1 MEYLIV
7 AATVI
12 TLVVLVSVS
21 FDKQA
26 ACRVLPVLLAAFA
39 LRLVV
44 HVAVVR
50 PDAVGYGG
58 DYLGYEAMS
67 LETAAFWQREGFQF
81 ATSVPAD
88 HFHSVAL
95 PCYVFAVVMYLC
107 GGPAPLACTAI
118 VALIACALCI
128 VMYRFARVV
137 GADERPAFALL
148 AITAFSPMFVLC
160 TSDTFKDGFNAF
172 LVVGC
177 LYLTVSNVR
186 RFDLRK
192 PLMTLSLF
200 WALWNVRAYMVFMCG
215 VPALLG
221 VMGSRGAAFTRA
233 LVVSAGLLLSGLFFF
248 GYFDGGGLMDT
259 ALGQLEFGQSEEAR
273 RAYASQGSG
282 VLFDDSGSAWGSLI
296 PKLLY
301 TLLAPFPWADGSATL
316 QLAKIET
323 LVWYFMLYS
332 AVRGARRLW
341 RDDRRVLL
349 ILLLFIVP
357 STIIYATTVANVG
370 LIFRQRIPIVMV
382 ASLLSAVAWSK
393 RRPPADT
400 EEAAPRPL
408 RTYSSNPSGSGRAA
422 GRD

>member
-7 AATVI
+7 AAAVI
-12 TLVVLVSVS
+12 TLVFLVSVS

-26 ACRVLPVLLAAFA
+26 AWHVLPVLLAAFA
-39 LRLVV
+39 ARIVI

-67 LETAAFWQREGFQF
+67 LETATFWQREGFQF
-81 ATSVPAD
+81 ATSVPAERFD
-88 HFHSVAL
+88 SVAL
-95 PCYVFAVVMYLC
+95 PCYVFAILMYLC
-107 GGPAPLACTAI
+107 GGPAPLACVAV

-128 VMYRFARVV
+128 VMYRFARLV
-137 GADERPAFALL
+137 GADERAAFVLL
-148 AITAFSPMFVLC
+148 AITAFSPMFLLC

-177 LYLTVSNVR
+177 LYLAVSNAR
-186 RFDLRK
+186 RFDIRK
-192 PLMTLSLF
+192 PLTTL
-200 WALWNVRAYMVFMCG
+200 ALLWGLLNVRAYMVFMCG
-215 VPALLG
+215 VPSLLG
-221 VMGSRGAAFTRA
+221 LMGSRSAMFTRV
-233 LVVSAGLLLSGLFFF
+233 LVVSAGLLVSGLFFA
-248 GYFDGGGLMDT
+248 GYVDDDGFVDS

-273 RAYASQGSG
+273 RSYASQGSG
-282 VLFDDSGSAWGSLI
+282 VLFEDSGSAWGSLL

-332 AVRGARRLW
+332 AVRGARLLW
-341 RDDRRVLL
+341 RYDRRSLL

-357 STIIYATTVANVG
+357 STIAYATTVANVG
-370 LIFRQRIPIVMV
+370 LIFRQRMPIVMLT
-382 ASLLSAVAWSK
+382 SLLSAVAWS
-393 RRPPADT
+393 RRQPAADIEEASRPPLTA
-400 EEAAPRPL
+400 L
-408 RTYSSNPSGSGRAA
+408 SSPSGSGRAT